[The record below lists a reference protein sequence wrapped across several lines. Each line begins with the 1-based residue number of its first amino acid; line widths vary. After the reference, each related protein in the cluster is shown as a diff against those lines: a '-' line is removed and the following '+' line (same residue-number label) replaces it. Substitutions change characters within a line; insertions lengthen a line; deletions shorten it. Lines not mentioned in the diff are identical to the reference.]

1 MPHFSL
7 ECLKIIDEEAVPLWP
22 DYDEELLVE
31 NIIPFVI
38 QINGKKRGLINTK
51 LDLEEDDLLKLVKKD
66 QNINKYLTDK
76 EVRKKIYIKNKLMNI
91 II

>member
-1 MPHFSL
+1 MVEQSIPIVEPQVAL
-7 ECLKIIDEEAVPLWP
+7 AKQIIARLGDFTALTP
-22 DYDEELLVE
+22 
-31 NIIPFVI
+31 
-38 QINGKKRGLINTK
+38 
-51 LDLEEDDLLKLVKKD
+51 EDDLLKLVKKD